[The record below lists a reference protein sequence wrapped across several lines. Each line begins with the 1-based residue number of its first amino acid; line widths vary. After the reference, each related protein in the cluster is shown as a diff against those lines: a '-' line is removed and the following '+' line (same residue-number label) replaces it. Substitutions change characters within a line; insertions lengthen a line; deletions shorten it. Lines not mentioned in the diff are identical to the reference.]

1 MNLNYKKIGFIN
13 GCFDI
18 LHLGHLK
25 MIQYCR
31 KYCDYLI
38 VGIDSDK
45 MIKKTKG
52 AHRPFNNEKNRKFF
66 LENIKGVDKVF
77 IFNSHQLLTEKLK
90 KIKPDIMIVG
100 IEYKD
105 KKVIGDEFAKELKF
119 FEKVDGYSTTKIIQD
134 IIDRGQVY

>member
-1 MNLNYKKIGFIN
+1 MVLNCKKIGFIN

-18 LHLGHLK
+18 LHPGHLK

-38 VGIDSDK
+38 VGIDSDR
-45 MIKKTKG
+45 MVKKSKG
-52 AHRPFNNEKNRKFF
+52 ALRPFNNEKDRKFF

-77 IFNSHQLLTEKLK
+77 IFNSHKLLKEKLK
-90 KIKPDIMIVG
+90 KLKPDIMIVG
-100 IEYKD
+100 AEYKD
-105 KKVIGDEFAKELKF
+105 KKVIGSEHAKELKF

-134 IIDRGQVY
+134 IIDRR

>member
-1 MNLNYKKIGFIN
+1 MTLNYKKIGFVN

-18 LHLGHLK
+18 LHVGHLK
-25 MIQYCR
+25 MIQNCK

-45 MIKKTKG
+45 MVKKKKG
-52 AHRPFNNEKNRKFF
+52 KNRPFNKQEDRKFF

-77 IFNSHQLLTEKLK
+77 IFNSHQLLKEKLK

-100 IEYKD
+100 VEYKD
-105 KKVIGDEFAKELKF
+105 KKVIGGDHAKELKF

-134 IIDRGQVY
+134 IIDRR